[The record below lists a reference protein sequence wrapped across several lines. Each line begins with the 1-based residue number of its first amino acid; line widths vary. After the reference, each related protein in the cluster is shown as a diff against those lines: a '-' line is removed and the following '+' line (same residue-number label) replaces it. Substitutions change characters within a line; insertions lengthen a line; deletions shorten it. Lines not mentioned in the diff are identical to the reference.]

1 MGLIFGAFYGLL
13 ISQRFFPGLISGS
26 VYDDSWLKKILR
38 VCVGVSTT
46 LIWYNISS
54 LVGKAGFTEPY
65 VLLFSKKL
73 IPNLIIGLF
82 FFFVTDL
89 LNTQLGLVTFSKKE
103 ELKKGENDEAVA
115 NDEITADDE

>member
-1 MGLIFGAFYGLL
+1 ML
-13 ISQRFFPGLISGS
+13 ISQNFFPGLLSGS
-26 VYDDSWLKKILR
+26 VKDDSWIRKTLR

-46 LIWYNISS
+46 LIWHSISI
-54 LVGKAGFTEPY
+54 LVDKANFTEPY
-65 VLLFSKKL
+65 VLLFSKEL
-73 IPNLIIGLF
+73 VPNLIMGLF

-103 ELKKGENDEAVA
+103 ELKMGENAKNDDAVS